1 MIDAI
6 RHALGRIF
14 FFLRGPQLE
23 KDFSS
28 EMTAHLEFAV
38 EENIKLGLSPAE
50 AHRAALLKLGGV
62 EQTKETVRDHRGI
75 PFLETLLQDLRYALR
90 MLRKNPGFAAVA
102 VLTLALGIGANTA
115 LFSIVNAV
123 LLNPLPYDQP
133 DRLVALYSRTPQ
145 FDHSSIS
152 YPNFLD
158 WRRDNRTFSAL
169 ASFRGENYNLT
180 GVGSPERLKANMVS
194 STFFPI
200 LGVRPVT
207 GRLFFEQED
216 QVGSAPVVLISEGFW
231 KRKFA
236 SSPDAV
242 GKSLTLNGTLYE
254 IIGVIPST
262 FHYENNNFQTDAEIY
277 SPIGQWND
285 PLFRDRRVGMGM
297 DAMGKLKPSVTLEQA
312 KSDMSTVANHL
323 AEVFPDVDKD
333 SGVTLVPLKE
343 NVVGDIRPFL
353 LVLFAA
359 VGFVLLIACANV
371 ANLLLAR
378 STGRTREFAIRT
390 ALGASSARVI
400 RQLLTESILLAIAG
414 GALGICIAAWGT
426 KAAIKVL
433 PEALPRA
440 EEIHLDPR
448 VLFFTIAISVL
459 AGICFGLIPAF
470 KSSRTEIQDT
480 LKKSGRGGSASRHRT
495 QGVFV
500 AMEMAMAVVLLV
512 GAGLMI
518 RSLANLWGVD
528 PGFDPRNVLSFSLA
542 SSEPLG
548 ANPAASRALFRQLR
562 DAISAVPG
570 VQSASLTVGSSP
582 MTGDSELP
590 FWLEGEPK
598 PASQGEMK
606 NSLFYIAQP
615 DYLNVME
622 LPLKRGRFLTE
633 SDNEHAQTVIVI
645 DEQFAKLYFGDK
657 DPIGHR
663 VNLSIINT
671 TAEIVGIVGHI
682 KQWGLDSD
690 SSATIQ
696 AQCYIAMS
704 QLPDSIL
711 SAFGYGTGV
720 VARTD
725 GTPMATMDS
734 ITHALE
740 KVNGRMVVF
749 GTQTMSDVIS
759 DSLSAKRFVMV
770 LLGVFAGLAMLLS
783 SIGIYGV
790 LSYVV
795 GQRTNEI
802 GIRMALGAG
811 RSTVL
816 RMVLAQAGKMVMLG
830 VVIGLVAAILLTR
843 LMASMLF
850 GVSPTDPVTLGVVA
864 LLLTA
869 VALIACYIPALR
881 ATRVD
886 PMIALRY
893 E

>member
-1 MIDAI
+1 MIDAV

-14 FFLRGPQLE
+14 FFLRSSQLE

-28 EMTAHLEFAV
+28 EMNTHLELAI
-38 EENIKLGLSPAE
+38 EENLKLGLSPAE
-50 AHRAALLKLGGV
+50 ARRVALLNLGGI

-75 PFLETLLQDLRYALR
+75 PFLETLLQDLRFALR

-102 VLTLALGIGANTA
+102 VLTLALSIGANTA
-115 LFSIVNAV
+115 LFSVVNAV
-123 LLNPLPYDQP
+123 LLNPMPYDQP
-133 DRLVALYSRTPQ
+133 DRLFALYSRTPQ
-145 FDHSSIS
+145 FATSSIS

-158 WRRDNRTFSAL
+158 WCRDNRTFSAL
-169 ASFRGENYNLT
+169 AAFRGENFNLT
-180 GVGSPERLKANMVS
+180 GMGTPERVDAEMVS
-194 STFFPI
+194 ATFFPL
-200 LGVRPVT
+200 LGVRPIA
-207 GRLFFEQED
+207 GRLFFDQED
-216 QVGSAPVVLISEGFW
+216 QVGGAPVALITEGFW

-236 SSPDAV
+236 SSPDAI
-242 GKSLTLNGTLYE
+242 GKALTLNGTLYE
-254 IIGVIPST
+254 IVGVIPKT
-262 FHYENNNFQTDAEIY
+262 FHYENNNFHSDSELY
-277 SPIGQWND
+277 VPIGRWND

-297 DAMGKLKPSVTLEQA
+297 DAVGRLKPGVTFDQA
-312 KSDMSTVANHL
+312 KSDMDSVANHL
-323 AEVFPDVDKD
+323 AEVFPDVNKN
-333 SGVTLVPLKE
+333 SGINMVPLKE
-343 NVVGDIRPFL
+343 NVVGDIRPYL

-378 STGRTREFAIRT
+378 STSRTREFAIRT
-390 ALGASSARVI
+390 ALGASKSRVV
-400 RQLLTESILLAIAG
+400 RQLLTESVLLAIAG
-414 GALGICIAAWGT
+414 GTLGVCIAAWGT

-448 VLFFTIAISVL
+448 VLLFTLAVSVL
-459 AGICFGLIPAF
+459 CGICFGLVPAF
-470 KSSRTEIQDT
+470 KSSGTEIQDT
-480 LKKSGRGGSASRHRT
+480 LKKSGRGGSASRHRA

-518 RSLANLWGVD
+518 RSLAKLWDVD
-528 PGFDPRNVLSFSLA
+528 PGFDPHNVLSFNIA

-548 ANPAASRALFRQLR
+548 ANPTASRAVFRQLHQ
-562 DAISAVPG
+562 AISAVPG
-570 VQSASLTVGSSP
+570 VQSASLAVGSSP
-582 MTGDSELP
+582 MSGDSDLP

-598 PASQGEMK
+598 PASQNEMK
-606 NSLFYIAQP
+606 VSLFYIVQP
-615 DYLNVME
+615 DYPNVMKI
-622 LPLKRGRFLTE
+622 PLKRGRFLTA
-633 SDNEHAQTVIVI
+633 SDNEHSQTVLVI

-657 DPIGHR
+657 DPIGRH
-663 VNLSIINT
+663 VNLEIVNT
-671 TAEIVGIVGHI
+671 TAEIVGVVGHI

-690 SSATIQ
+690 STATIQ
-696 AQCYIAMS
+696 AQCYLAMD

-725 GTPMATMDS
+725 GTPMASMDS
-734 ITHALE
+734 ITHSLE
-740 KVNGRMVVF
+740 KVNSRMVVY
-749 GTQTMSDVIS
+749 GTQTMTDIIS
-759 DSLSAKRFVMV
+759 DSLAAKRFVMV
-770 LLGVFAGLAMLLS
+770 LLGVFAALAMLLS

-802 GIRMALGAG
+802 GIRMALGAD
-811 RSTVL
+811 RFTVL
-816 RMVLAQAGKMVMLG
+816 RMVLAQAGQMVMLG
-830 VVIGLVAAILLTR
+830 VVIGLVAAVLLTR
-843 LMASMLF
+843 LMSSILF
-850 GVSPTDPVTLGVVA
+850 GVSPSDPLTLSGVA

-869 VALIACYIPALR
+869 VALFACYIPARR

>member
-1 MIDAI
+1 VIDAI

-14 FFLRGPQLE
+14 FFLRSSQLE

-28 EMTAHLEFAV
+28 EMTAHLELAV
-38 EENIKLGLSPAE
+38 EENLKLGMSPAE
-50 AHRAALLKLGGV
+50 ARRVALLKLGGV

-75 PFLETLLQDLRYALR
+75 PFLETLLQDLRFALR

-102 VLTLALGIGANTA
+102 VLTLALSIGANTA
-115 LFSIVNAV
+115 LFSVVNAV

-133 DRLVALYSRTPQ
+133 DRLLALYSKTPQ
-145 FDHSSIS
+145 FRTSSIS

-158 WRRDNRTFSAL
+158 WRRDARTFSSVA
-169 ASFRGENYNLT
+169 AFRGENFNLT
-180 GVGSPERLKANMVS
+180 GMGTPERLKAEMVS
-194 STFFPI
+194 ASFFPL
-200 LGVRPVT
+200 LGIRPAA
-207 GRLFFEQED
+207 GRLFLEQED
-216 QVGSAPVVLISEGFW
+216 QVGAAPVALVSEAFW

-236 SSPDAV
+236 SSPDAI
-242 GKSLTLNGTLYE
+242 GKSLALNGALYQ
-254 IIGVIPST
+254 IVGVIPGN
-262 FHYENNNFQTDAEIY
+262 FHYENNNFQTNPEIY
-277 SPIGQWND
+277 VPIGQWND

-297 DAMGKLKPSVTLEQA
+297 DAVGRLKPGVTIDQA
-312 KSDMSTVANHL
+312 QSDMDSVSNHL

-333 SGVTLVPLKE
+333 SGVTMLPLKE
-343 NVVGDIRPFL
+343 NLVGDIRPYL
-353 LVLFAA
+353 LVLFGA

-378 STGRTREFAIRT
+378 STGRAREFAIRT
-390 ALGASSARVI
+390 SLGASSGRVV
-400 RQLLTESILLAIAG
+400 RQLLTESVLLAIAG
-414 GALGICIAAWGT
+414 GALGVCIAAWGT

-448 VLFFTIAISVL
+448 VLFFTLAVSVL
-459 AGICFGLIPAF
+459 CGICFGLVPAF

-518 RSLANLWGVD
+518 RSLAKLWDVD
-528 PGFDPRNVLSFSLA
+528 PGFDARNVLSFNIA

-548 ANPAASRALFRQLR
+548 ANPAASRAVFRQLHQ
-562 DAISAVPG
+562 AISAVPG
-570 VQSASLTVGSSP
+570 VQSASLAVGSSP

-590 FWLEGEPK
+590 FWLDGEAK
-598 PASQGEMK
+598 PASQNEMK
-606 NSLFYIAQP
+606 NSLLYIVQP
-615 DYLNVME
+615 AYLDVMKT
-622 LPLKRGRFLTE
+622 PLKRGRFLTA
-633 SDNEHAQTVIVI
+633 SDNEHAQTVLVI

-657 DPIGHR
+657 DPIGRH
-663 VNLSIINT
+663 VNLAIINT
-671 TAEIVGIVGHI
+671 TAEIVGVVGHI

-690 SSATIQ
+690 STATIQ
-696 AQCYIAMS
+696 AQCYLAMD

-711 SAFGYGTGV
+711 AAFGFGTGV

-725 GTPMATMDS
+725 GTSMASMDS

-740 KVNGRMVVF
+740 KVNSRMVVY
-749 GTQTMSDVIS
+749 GTQTMTEIIS
-759 DSLSAKRFVMV
+759 DSLAAKRFVMV
-770 LLGVFAGLAMLLS
+770 LLGVFAALAMLLS

-802 GIRMALGAG
+802 GIRMALGAD
-811 RSTVL
+811 RLTVL
-816 RMVLAQAGKMVMLG
+816 RMVLAQAGQMVMLG
-830 VVIGLVAAILLTR
+830 VVIGLVAAVLLTR
-843 LMASMLF
+843 LMSSILF
-850 GVSPTDPVTLGVVA
+850 GVSPSDPITLSGVA

-869 VALIACYIPALR
+869 VALFACYIPARR